1 MQISF
6 TKFHPDLTVMW
17 KIRLEIYFLHSEKY
31 SFQHSD
37 CHELGIHSVTSHKV
51 TQIGQDMSTVNIH
64 SRP

>member
-6 TKFHPDLTVMW
+6 TKFHPDLTVMF
-17 KIRLEIYFLHSEKY
+17 KILLEIYFLHSEKY

-37 CHELGIHSVTSHKV
+37 CHEPGIRSVTLRNV
-51 TQIGQDMSTVNIH
+51 TQIGQDIPTVNID